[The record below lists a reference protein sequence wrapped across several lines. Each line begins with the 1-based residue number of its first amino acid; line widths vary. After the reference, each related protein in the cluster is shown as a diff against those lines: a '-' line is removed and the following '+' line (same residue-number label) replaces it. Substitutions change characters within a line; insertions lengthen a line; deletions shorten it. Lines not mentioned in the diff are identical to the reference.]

1 MQNNKKYIFLI
12 IFYQNSIWYTI
23 FISVWITA
31 VFQAALHN
39 LETYW
44 VSTICRVCL
53 SVSVS
58 YVDYI
63 NVYTPRLTIW
73 IT

>member
-23 FISVWITA
+23 FIGIWITA

-44 VSTICRVCL
+44 VSSLPCMPFSVGLVCSL
-53 SVSVS
+53 
-58 YVDYI
+58 
-63 NVYTPRLTIW
+63 NVYTLRLTIW
-73 IT
+73 IM

>member
-12 IFYQNSIWYTI
+12 IFYQNSIWYMI
-23 FISVWITA
+23 FIGVWIIA
-31 VFQAALHN
+31 VFQAVLQN

-44 VSTICRVCL
+44 VSNL
-53 SVSVS
+53 PSVFFSVGVKCS
-58 YVDYI
+58 L
-63 NVYTPRLTIW
+63 NVYTPSLTFR